1 MEIERFVTDQATY
14 QLARMVL
21 GWALINMKNSRPLP
35 FGSRE
40 ATFWNYT
47 QGGELTAATCVH
59 SRSVRRRGNSNR
71 AVPAV
76 RG

>member
-35 FGSRE
+35 FGSRG

-47 QGGELTAATCVH
+47 QGGEPDSCDLRTQPECPTA
-59 SRSVRRRGNSNR
+59 GQQ
-71 AVPAV
+71 
-76 RG
+76 

>member
-1 MEIERFVTDQATY
+1 MERERFVTDQATY

-35 FGSRE
+35 FGSRG

-47 QGGELTAATCVH
+47 T
-59 SRSVRRRGNSNR
+59 RK
-71 AVPAV
+71 AVS
-76 RG
+76 